1 MVEQITEELSHQ
13 LKNWNFAFKEAGLSS
28 SAVIDKI
35 AEDCHLFR
43 PPTMIF
49 ADN

>member
-1 MVEQITEELSHQ
+1 MIKDVSHQ
-13 LKNWNFAFKEAGLSS
+13 SKNWTFKFKEGGLSS

-35 AEDCHLFR
+35 ADECHLFR

>member
-1 MVEQITEELSHQ
+1 MIKDVSHN
-13 LKNWNFAFKEAGLSS
+13 LKNWTFKFKEGGLSS

-35 AEDCHLFR
+35 AEDCDLFR

>member
-1 MVEQITEELSHQ
+1 MNKQINHQ
-13 LKNWNFAFKEAGLSS
+13 LKNWNFNFKEGGLSP
-28 SAVIDKI
+28 SALIDKI
-35 AEDCHLFR
+35 ADDCHLFR